1 MRSPGLIFQNC
12 VLVALFSTHKGL
24 GGWPLPAL
32 ADDCALHAT
41 RTKGFLQSGQ
51 KTLES
56 RLLKSTFRCFDKTLE
71 SRLLNL
77 LSGVHFLETQAPMF
91 KNIALIQ
98 NYLTL
103 NQLLT

>member
-1 MRSPGLIFQNC
+1 LHLQQVRNFEHAFAAAETFADSLAFGVGIGQEISGLDLSELSAER
-12 VLVALFSTHKGL
+12 VSSSFSGL

-56 RLLKSTFRCFDKTLE
+56 RLGSIRLPVFR
-71 SRLLNL
+71 
-77 LSGVHFLETQAPMF
+77 
-91 KNIALIQ
+91 
-98 NYLTL
+98 
-103 NQLLT
+103 

>member
-12 VLVALFSTHKGL
+12 VLSERLHSLNGL

-41 RTKGFLQSGQ
+41 RTKGLLQSGQ

-56 RLLKSTFRCFDKTLE
+56 GLVEIGFPVFRSNNEK
-71 SRLLNL
+71 
-77 LSGVHFLETQAPMF
+77 
-91 KNIALIQ
+91 
-98 NYLTL
+98 
-103 NQLLT
+103 

>member
-12 VLVALFSTHKGL
+12 VLNGLLHPFNGL

-56 RLLKSTFRCFDKTLE
+56 GLVEIGFPVFRQNTEKKSVSSQLFGVLFKHQRLE
-71 SRLLNL
+71 A
-77 LSGVHFLETQAPMF
+77 LSGTPALE
-91 KNIALIQ
+91 Q
-98 NYLTL
+98 NPIT
-103 NQLLT
+103 

>member
-12 VLVALFSTHKGL
+12 VLSELLHSLNGL

-51 KTLES
+51 KTLE
-56 RLLKSTFRCFDKTLE
+56 RRLE
-71 SRLLNL
+71 SIYFPVFRQNTGKKTFLSLLFGVLFKHQRLEA
-77 LSGVHFLETQAPMF
+77 LSDTPALE
-91 KNIALIQ
+91 Q
-98 NYLTL
+98 N
-103 NQLLT
+103 

>member
-1 MRSPGLIFQNC
+1 MRSPGLIFQNW
-12 VLVALFSTHKGL
+12 VLSELLHSLNGL

-56 RLLKSTFRCFDKTLE
+56 RLVE
-71 SRLLNL
+71 I
-77 LSGVHFLETQAPMF
+77 HFPVLC
-91 KNIALIQ
+91 
-98 NYLTL
+98 
-103 NQLLT
+103 

>member
-12 VLVALFSTHKGL
+12 LLWALFNARNGL

-51 KTLES
+51 KTLER
-56 RLLKSTFRCFDKTLE
+56 RLVEIHFPVFR
-71 SRLLNL
+71 
-77 LSGVHFLETQAPMF
+77 
-91 KNIALIQ
+91 
-98 NYLTL
+98 
-103 NQLLT
+103 

>member
-12 VLVALFSTHKGL
+12 VLIEFENSINGL

-51 KTLES
+51 KTQ
-56 RLLKSTFRCFDKTLE
+56 K
-71 SRLLNL
+71 NL
-77 LSGVHFLETQAPMF
+77 FC
-91 KNIALIQ
+91 K
-98 NYLTL
+98 
-103 NQLLT
+103 

>member
-12 VLVALFSTHKGL
+12 VLTALFSTHNGL

-56 RLLKSTFRCFDKTLE
+56 RLVEIDFPVFHSNTGKQTVAIYFP
-71 SRLLNL
+71 
-77 LSGVHFLETQAPMF
+77 VFL
-91 KNIALIQ
+91 
-98 NYLTL
+98 
-103 NQLLT
+103 